1 MRARAGEAVRIAVR
15 RGASWRVSELE
26 IQPAIPPLREKGRA
40 GALCRRII
48 GCEAKKG
55 RAMRKWGIV
64 IGVVYAVIVFG
75 LLVPAGMILAGDGS
89 PLGLVFS
96 RDMFELFGEWLVWVP
111 IVALVAGQA
120 ILLFSVIVTSM
131 LFALLAFAGLSAV
144 GAAAYGDKFVDR
156 YWLSAA
162 QMFAIWAA
170 LWVLWGIAFYL
181 YFRNSA
187 QLTTRA
193 VSWLLKGSVLELLI
207 AVPCHVWVRRR
218 GDCSAP
224 IATSF
229 GIVTGIALMLLAFG
243 PSVLLLYKKRLDGYA
258 VRPAK

>member
-1 MRARAGEAVRIAVR
+1 M
-15 RGASWRVSELE
+15 SELE

-120 ILLFSVIVTSM
+120 ILLFLSVDTSFKKLKPRAHVAVSVIVTSM

>member
-1 MRARAGEAVRIAVR
+1 
-15 RGASWRVSELE
+15 
-26 IQPAIPPLREKGRA
+26 
-40 GALCRRII
+40 
-48 GCEAKKG
+48 
-55 RAMRKWGIV
+55 MRKWGIV

-75 LLVPAGMILAGDGS
+75 LLVPAGMILAGENH
-89 PLGLVFS
+89 PLWTVVS
-96 RDMFELFGEWLVWVP
+96 KDMIDMFGEWLAWVP
-111 IVALVAGQA
+111 VIALVAGQA
-120 ILLFSVIVTSM
+120 ILLFLSVDTSFKKLKPRAHVAVSVIVTSM

-144 GAAAYGDKFVDR
+144 GAAAYGDKFIDR

-162 QMFAIWAA
+162 QMFGVWAA

-187 QLTTRA
+187 RVTTRA

-229 GIVTGIALMLLAFG
+229 GIVTGIALMLLSFG
-243 PSVLLLYKKRLDGYA
+243 PSVLLLYKKRLDGYSTN
-258 VRPAK
+258 PSK

>member
-1 MRARAGEAVRIAVR
+1 
-15 RGASWRVSELE
+15 
-26 IQPAIPPLREKGRA
+26 
-40 GALCRRII
+40 
-48 GCEAKKG
+48 
-55 RAMRKWGIV
+55 MRKWGIV
-64 IGVVYAVIVFG
+64 ISVVYAVIVLG
-75 LLVPAGMILAGDGS
+75 LFVPAGMILAGDS
-89 PLGLVFS
+89 SSLNVLFS
-96 RDMFELFGEWLVWVP
+96 KDLSDLFAEWLVWVP
-111 IVALVAGQA
+111 IVAVLAGQA
-120 ILLFSVIVTSM
+120 ILLFLSVDTSFKKLKPRAHIAVSVTVTSM

-144 GAAAYGDKFVDR
+144 GAAAYGEKFIDR

-162 QMFAIWAA
+162 QMFGVWAA

-187 QLTTRA
+187 QMITRA

-229 GIVTGIALMLLAFG
+229 GIVTGIAVMLLSFG
-243 PSVLLLYKKRLDGYA
+243 PSVLLLYKKRLDAYTTN
-258 VRPAK
+258 PSK

>member
-1 MRARAGEAVRIAVR
+1 
-15 RGASWRVSELE
+15 
-26 IQPAIPPLREKGRA
+26 
-40 GALCRRII
+40 
-48 GCEAKKG
+48 
-55 RAMRKWGIV
+55 MRKWGIV

-75 LLVPAGMILAGDGS
+75 LLVPAGMILAGENH
-89 PLGLVFS
+89 PLWTVVS
-96 RDMFELFGEWLVWVP
+96 KDMIDMFGEWLAWVP
-111 IVALVAGQA
+111 VIALVAGQA
-120 ILLFSVIVTSM
+120 ILLFLSVDTSFKKLKPRAHVAVSVIVTSM

-144 GAAAYGDKFVDR
+144 RAAASGDKFIDR
-156 YWLSAA
+156 YWQSAA

-187 QLTTRA
+187 QVTTRA

-229 GIVTGIALMLLAFG
+229 GIVTGIALMLLSFG
-243 PSVLLLYKKRLDGYA
+243 PSVLLLYKKRLDGYSTN
-258 VRPAK
+258 PSK

>member
-1 MRARAGEAVRIAVR
+1 
-15 RGASWRVSELE
+15 
-26 IQPAIPPLREKGRA
+26 
-40 GALCRRII
+40 
-48 GCEAKKG
+48 
-55 RAMRKWGIV
+55 MRKWGIV

-75 LLVPAGMILAGDGS
+75 LLVPAGMILAGENH
-89 PLGLVFS
+89 PLWTVVS
-96 RDMFELFGEWLVWVP
+96 KDMIDMFGEWLAWGP
-111 IVALVAGQA
+111 GIALVAGQA
-120 ILLFSVIVTSM
+120 ILLFLSVDTSFKKLKPRAHVAVSVIVTSM

-144 GAAAYGDKFVDR
+144 GAAASGDKFIDR
-156 YWLSAA
+156 YWQSAA

-187 QLTTRA
+187 QVTTRA

-229 GIVTGIALMLLAFG
+229 GIVTGIALMLLSFG
-243 PSVLLLYKKRLDGYA
+243 PSVLLLYKKRLDGYSTN
-258 VRPAK
+258 PSK